1 MWSVHSFS
9 VPSHMETHFACM
21 QPQRHHSQARKIQSE
36 LFEFRNVKD
45 WASESNIWL
54 SRCSRND
61 DTTSM
66 KSS

>member
-1 MWSVHSFS
+1 MWSVHSFG
-9 VPSHMETHFACM
+9 VPSHMEIITF
-21 QPQRHHSQARKIQSE
+21 RVI
-36 LFEFRNVKD
+36 RNVKD
-45 WASESNIWL
+45 LASGSNIWL